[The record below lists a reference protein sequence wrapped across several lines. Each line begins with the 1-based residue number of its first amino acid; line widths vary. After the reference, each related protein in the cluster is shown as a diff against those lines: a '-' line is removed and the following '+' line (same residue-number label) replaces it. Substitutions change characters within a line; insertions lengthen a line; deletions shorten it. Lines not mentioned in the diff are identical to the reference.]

1 MWPIFSFYK
10 FVKRSFFSF
19 NYEIINHISIM
30 KYIFLLYTYST
41 INKVFLYDGIFNC
54 HWNCI
59 LTSIVEPSIFANK
72 GSGQEKY
79 QHLGI
84 SPLRIIMIP
93 LLKQLFF
100 YAPKIKVS
108 KKRIVFHNSLFSTV
122 TIDSIVV
129 YKISWFGQSS
139 FHVQNT
145 VK

>member
-30 KYIFLLYTYST
+30 KYIFLLYTYCT

-59 LTSIVEPSIFANK
+59 LTSIMEPSIFTNK
-72 GSGQEKY
+72 GSGREKY

-100 YAPKIKVS
+100 MRQRS
-108 KKRIVFHNSLFSTV
+108 RCQKREYFFIIHYSQRLS
-122 TIDSIVV
+122 SIL
-129 YKISWFGQSS
+129 S
-139 FHVQNT
+139 
-145 VK
+145 